1 MLSTVAPVDIGK
13 TCMFVTAN
21 TQPGVYKRTMIRAD
35 VNRLIFPSSFLCPSG
50 YTADANGV
58 TPCAPS
64 ASPVV
69 VTLFFRT
76 SGTCSADLIASVRNS
91 LLAFL
96 SDPNQAFGECQWSVR
111 AADCFFDAAQAL
123 GSKAPAGVS
132 THHYAGPLMIH
143 TR

>member
-58 TPCAPS
+58 TPCAPNT
-64 ASPVV
+64 APVV
-69 VTLFFRT
+69 VMLFMRAQG
-76 SGTCSADLIASVRNS
+76 SCADLVTSVRNS

-96 SDPNQAFGECQWSVR
+96 SDPNQAFGEYCAMSGWR
-111 AADCFFDAAQAL
+111 L
-123 GSKAPAGVS
+123 
-132 THHYAGPLMIH
+132 LL
-143 TR
+143 